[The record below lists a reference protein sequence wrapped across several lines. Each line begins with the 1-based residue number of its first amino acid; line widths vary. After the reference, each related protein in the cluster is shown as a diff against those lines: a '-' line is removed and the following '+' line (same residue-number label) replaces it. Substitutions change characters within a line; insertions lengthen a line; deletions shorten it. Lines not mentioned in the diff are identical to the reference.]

1 MITDDSEANIMA
13 KKEEKTIMKA
23 PEQEIIKQEDMERT
37 REHQCFIPRVDIYET
52 EGEITVVGDIPGAN
66 QKSIDITLEKNV
78 LTLDAFVDPDI
89 PEGYNLVYAEY
100 EVGDYQRNFRLSSE
114 IDRDKI
120 EATVSNGEL
129 RLRLP
134 KSQEAKTKKI
144 TVKAG

>member
-1 MITDDSEANIMA
+1 MA
-13 KKEEKTIMKA
+13 KKEEKAVMKA
-23 PEQEIIKQEDMERT
+23 PEQEIIQPEDMERT
-37 REHQCFIPRVDIYET
+37 RERQCFIPKVDIYET
-52 EGEITVVGDIPGAN
+52 EKEIFVVGDIPGAN
-66 QKSIDITLEKNV
+66 QNSIDITLEKNV

-100 EVGDYQRNFRLSSE
+100 EVGDYQRNFRLPGE

-120 EATVSNGEL
+120 EATVANGEL

>member
-1 MITDDSEANIMA
+1 MA

-23 PEQEIIKQEDMERT
+23 PEQEIIQPEDMERT
-37 REHQCFIPRVDIYET
+37 RERQCFIPKVDIYET
-52 EGEITVVGDIPGAN
+52 EEEIFVVGDIPGAN
-66 QKSIDITLEKNV
+66 QNSMDITLEKNV

-100 EVGDYQRNFRLSSE
+100 EVGDYQRSFRLPSE

-120 EATVSNGEL
+120 EATVANGEL